1 MAADY
6 YETLGVAKG
15 ASADEIKKAYRK
27 LARRYHPDRNP
38 GDATAEERFKAIGE
52 AYDTLSDPERRK
64 QYDSFG
70 RTFRPGQ
77 GPGPGGGFQGFDFGG
92 AGAAGFDLGDL
103 FGGLFNRG
111 GRAGPAA
118 GPRRGADVEAQVSL
132 SFSDALR
139 GVTVKVPVDKANA
152 CPTCHGSGAAPGTA
166 PTICPVCKG
175 RGVTSESQGFFSINQ
190 PCSRCN
196 GAGTVIE
203 NPCAT
208 CHGSGR
214 VRSTKTYQVRIPA
227 GVRDGTRIKVKGKGE
242 AAPRGGEPG
251 DLFVVT
257 RVTASPLFTRNG
269 DDLVIDVPVTFAE
282 AAIGEQVELP
292 TPDGTT
298 VRVRIP
304 AGSTDGKTLRVKGRG
319 APRLNGGGQGDLLA
333 RLRIAVPSKLSK
345 QEREALERL
354 QEIQQANHGDPRQ
367 KLFTEKAAG

>member
-1 MAADY
+1 MADY
-6 YETLGVAKG
+6 YETLGVPKG

-27 LARRYHPDRNP
+27 LARRYHPDANP
-38 GDATAEERFKAIGE
+38 GDAAAEERFKAIGE
-52 AYDTLSDPERRK
+52 AYDTLSDPDRRK

-77 GPGPGGGFQGFDFGG
+77 GPGPGGGFQGFDFGN
-92 AGAAGFDLGDL
+92 AGAGFDLGDL

-111 GRAGPAA
+111 GRGGPSA

-132 SFSDALR
+132 SFEDALR

-152 CPTCHGSGAAPGTA
+152 CPTCHGSGAAAGTA

-190 PCSRCN
+190 PCTRCG

-203 NPCAT
+203 NPCPT

-269 DDLVIDVPVTFAE
+269 DDLVLDVPVTFAE

-298 VRVRIP
+298 VRVKIP

-319 APRLNGGGQGDLLA
+319 APRLNGGGNGDLLA

-354 QEIQQANHGDPRQ
+354 QEIQHANHGDPRQ
-367 KLFTEKAAG
+367 KLFVEKAAG

>member
-1 MAADY
+1 VADY
-6 YETLGVAKG
+6 YETLGVPRG

-27 LARRYHPDRNP
+27 LARRYHPDHNP
-38 GDATAEERFKAIGE
+38 GDAAAEERFKAIGE
-52 AYDTLSDPERRK
+52 AHDVLSDPERRK

-77 GPGPGGGFQGFDFGG
+77 NPGAGGGFQGFDFGG
-92 AGAAGFDLGDL
+92 AGANFDLGDL

-111 GRAGPAA
+111 GRGSAPPG
-118 GPRRGADVEAQVSL
+118 RGADVEAQVSL
-132 SFSDALR
+132 SFQDALQ
-139 GVTVKVPVDKANA
+139 GVTVRVPVDKANA
-152 CPTCHGSGAAPGTA
+152 CPTCHGSGAAAGTA

-190 PCSRCN
+190 PCGRCG

-203 NPCAT
+203 HPCPT

-251 DLFVVT
+251 DLYVVT
-257 RVTASPLFTRNG
+257 RVTASPLFVRNG

-282 AAIGEQVELP
+282 AAMGGQVELP
-292 TPDGTT
+292 TPNGET
-298 VRVRIP
+298 VRVKVP
-304 AGSTDGKTLRVKGRG
+304 SGSTDGKTLRVKGRG
-319 APRLNGGGQGDLLA
+319 APKPNGSGSGDLLA

-354 QEIQQANHGDPRQ
+354 QEIQHANHGDPRQ
-367 KLFTEKAAG
+367 KLFAEKTA